1 MDDDKIKPIDYSIRH
16 HDKLLLILSAGSID
30 NDGVAKEVENALKE
44 EDRRGE
50 TVLWPVLLDEA
61 VIQTDRAWAA
71 DIRRTRRI
79 GDFSRWQD
87 DEAYRQSLARLL
99 QDLAMNEDID

>member
-1 MDDDKIKPIDYSIRH
+1 MGDDKIKSAIDHSIRLR
-16 HDKLLLILSAGSID
+16 DKLLLILSAGSID

-71 DIRRTRRI
+71 DIRRTRHI
-79 GDFSRWQD
+79 GDFTRWWGKQ
-87 DEAYRQSLARLL
+87 
-99 QDLAMNEDID
+99 